1 MSEYH
6 IGQDL
11 ERLRANL
18 EDLCRRHDAH
28 VGDGHSSE
36 VGAHEHE
43 LTPAE
48 VQDVVEAAAEA
59 LAAVAEEAPEE
70 VQAEVTEAAVEAA
83 EAAVAV
89 AEAVESTDAG
99 EEPPERTHPLYSRV

>member
-1 MSEYH
+1 MSYE
-6 IGQDL
+6 IGRDL
-11 ERLRANL
+11 ERIRHELDEA
-18 EDLCRRHDAH
+18 CRRLDAH
-28 VGDGHSSE
+28 TADGHSSE

-99 EEPPERTHPLYSRV
+99 EEPPDRTHPLYARV